1 MLERLFHV
9 NICVRD
15 MERSIRFYQELGF
28 NKVND
33 FTLDDPSVGEALGL
47 KAKKLR
53 GVFMRL
59 GNDAKA
65 PVLDL
70 VQFID
75 PPTQGQPYPTLN
87 NTGICRIAFT
97 VDDIDKTYEEL
108 KARRVEFVAPL
119 KKLKGPDGNQMGVVC
134 FKDPDG
140 TILELLSGM

>member
-1 MLERLFHV
+1 MLEKLFHV

-15 MERSIRFYQELGF
+15 MERSIGFYEQLGF

-33 FTLDDPSVGEALGL
+33 FTLDDPSIGAALGL
-47 KAKKLR
+47 DARKLR

-59 GNDAKA
+59 GDDASA

-75 PPTQGQPYPTLN
+75 PPPQGEPYSSLN
-87 NTGICRIAFT
+87 NIGICRIAFT
-97 VDDIDKTYEEL
+97 VDDIDKTYADL
-108 KARRVEFVAPL
+108 QKMDVQFVAPL
-119 KKLKGPDGNQMGVVC
+119 KKIKGPDGAQIGVVC

-140 TILELLSGM
+140 TILELISGM